1 MPVIDQIK
9 EKYPF
14 LTRKQREVADYMLED
29 TDRMSY
35 VTLKE
40 MSKDTGITEMTILK
54 TCSLLGFSSFS
65 GMKYEF
71 RKHASKQVDMI
82 RRPYMEYTTPR
93 TPDYELSDTDRLLS
107 EICSEEAALNARF
120 FGDLDVRRIFDAADL
135 LLEADKVVICGR
147 GVSYYVCEYL
157 AALMTVLG
165 RGVIV
170 VNTEMYDQ
178 IHSSLPLITENTVL
192 VAVSYPDYYHMTSKM
207 VEFVAR
213 RGGRVLLMTDTEKC
227 PAYAMATQVICAPTQ
242 TRMFLNSLGTPM
254 MMVNFLS
261 SAMNIRLSNAQE
273 SYTEPQ
279 DTFYSL
285 FDDEDEE

>member
-35 VTLKE
+35 ITLKE
-40 MSKDTGITEMTILK
+40 MSRDTGITEMTILK
-54 TCSLLGFSSFS
+54 TCSLLGFASFS

-71 RKHASKQVDMI
+71 RKHAAKQMDMI
-82 RRPYMEYTTPR
+82 RRPYIDYTTPR
-93 TPDYELSDTDRLLS
+93 TPDYELSDTDRLLG

-120 FGDLDVRRIFDAADL
+120 FSELDIRQIFEAADL

-157 AALMTVLG
+157 GALMTAIG

-170 VNTEMYDQ
+170 VNTELYDQ
-178 IHSSLPLITENTVL
+178 IHSTLPLITENTVL
-192 VAVSYPDYYHMTSKM
+192 MAVSYPDYYHMTTKM
-207 VEFVAR
+207 MEFVR
-213 RGGRVLLMTDTEKC
+213 QRGGKVLLMTDTEKC
-227 PAYAMATQVICAPTQ
+227 PAYASAHHVLYAPTQ

-261 SAMNIRLSNAQE
+261 SAMNIRLSNASG

-285 FDDEDEE
+285 FGDEDED